1 MFFYSVVGYYT
12 EGAQAYLSELSGM
25 VQFQR
30 PSINTPQAQ
39 DEDEEENSDL
49 EVVDIVSARPPRQP
63 QTKDPEVVELLSDSE
78 EEADAPVQPPAQ
90 SGGGDDD
97 VVLVISSDD
106 DDTGSTTNS
115 TQYSNSA
122 NQPHGEW

>member
-39 DEDEEENSDL
+39 DEDENSDL